1 MTSLNDLL
9 SQDTRE
15 PVARNSRPT
24 TQGLEVYLPN
34 DNDEMFV
41 TFATPMTAS
50 KIGEDPYVATHKMAR
65 WRTRSENGG
74 YRWNHVVT
82 EINREKAQGSNF
94 DVIPQSKN
102 DENLLSDKLA
112 FSLWVYVHEM
122 VRDVEVEGSVEKQTS
137 AGVRYEEPVNDYK
150 ILSLGYQLGQFTIE
164 QLDAIKDDWNGDL
177 TKGVIRV
184 RRKGGK
190 GDMNTKYF
198 LTATSR
204 RDAVGDLSEPLPNIS
219 DYIQTRY
226 GDIYRPM
233 NGATSDTNPVQL
245 EVKQEISEE
254 IDSLF

>member
-41 TFATPMTAS
+41 TFATTMTAS

-137 AGVRYEEPVNDYK
+137 AGVRYE
-150 ILSLGYQLGQFTIE
+150 
-164 QLDAIKDDWNGDL
+164 
-177 TKGVIRV
+177 
-184 RRKGGK
+184 
-190 GDMNTKYF
+190 
-198 LTATSR
+198 
-204 RDAVGDLSEPLPNIS
+204 
-219 DYIQTRY
+219 
-226 GDIYRPM
+226 
-233 NGATSDTNPVQL
+233 
-245 EVKQEISEE
+245 
-254 IDSLF
+254 